1 MRKNN
6 FRNIAIIAHVDHG
19 KTTLVDAMLKQSGTF
34 HERQNVEERIMD
46 SMDLEKERGITI
58 TAKNTAIFYNDI
70 KINILDTPG
79 HADFGGEVE
88 RSLNLVD
95 GALLLVDSSEGP
107 LPQTRFVLKKT
118 LEKNLPIIVLI
129 NKIDRSDARV
139 DYVVNQVYDLFI
151 DLDATDE
158 QIEFKI
164 IYTNAKEGIAHY
176 KLEESSNNLIP
187 LFETI
192 ITNIEG
198 PIADD
203 EHEPQFLVTNLD
215 YDSYVGQVAIG
226 RLNNGNL
233 MMNQMYSLCGKDEI
247 TYGHKFS
254 ALYTFNGLKKTQVEK
269 VVSGDIIALAGLDKV
284 VIGDTISSNDNP
296 KPLPR
301 INIDEP
307 TVSMLFYVNTSP
319 FAGKDGNYLTTRHI
333 SERLQKEIMG
343 NVSLEVVN
351 TDRNDVFEVRGRGEL
366 QMAILIETMRREGFE
381 FMVSKPH
388 VITFEEHG
396 NVMEPMEIVFL
407 DIPEDKVGII
417 SEKLSIRKGRML
429 NLQNHGHGR
438 VSLEFSIP
446 SRGLIGFRS
455 QFMTDTQGA
464 GIMNK
469 QFDGYKPWF
478 GEIPQRNSGALVSDR
493 NGKVTTYASL
503 AMVDRGELFVTV
515 GSTVYAGMIIGE
527 RNRSE
532 DLCVNITREKKLTN
546 MRSATSDA
554 TITLRSPRQLS
565 LDQFIEFIA
574 EDELVEVTPKAIRL
588 RKIELDEN
596 KRLSQRRKEK
606 LS

>member
-34 HERQNVEERIMD
+34 HDRQNVEERIMD

-107 LPQTRFVLKKT
+107 LPQTRFVLKKA

-139 DYVVNQVYDLFI
+139 NYVVNQVYDLFI

-247 TYGHKFS
+247 TYGYKFS

-301 INIDEP
+301 INIDKP
-307 TVSMLFYVNTSP
+307 TVSMLFYINTSP
-319 FAGKDGNYLTTRHI
+319 FAGKDGSYLTTRHI

-351 TDRNDVFEVRGRGEL
+351 TDRNDVFDVRGRGEL

-417 SEKLSIRKGRML
+417 SEQLSTRKGRML
-429 NLQNHGHGR
+429 NLQNHGHGLF
-438 VSLEFSIP
+438 SLEFSFP
-446 SRGLIGFRS
+446 SR
-455 QFMTDTQGA
+455 
-464 GIMNK
+464 
-469 QFDGYKPWF
+469 
-478 GEIPQRNSGALVSDR
+478 
-493 NGKVTTYASL
+493 
-503 AMVDRGELFVTV
+503 
-515 GSTVYAGMIIGE
+515 
-527 RNRSE
+527 
-532 DLCVNITREKKLTN
+532 
-546 MRSATSDA
+546 
-554 TITLRSPRQLS
+554 
-565 LDQFIEFIA
+565 
-574 EDELVEVTPKAIRL
+574 
-588 RKIELDEN
+588 
-596 KRLSQRRKEK
+596 
-606 LS
+606 